1 MEMMTDAEIIII
13 LINII
18 VWCRKVITSETL
30 KMPSSVCLARTP
42 MMMMM
47 MMMTKQVMLRQDV
60 IEITKMKMM
69 ISQR

>member
-1 MEMMTDAEIIII
+1 
-13 LINII
+13 
-18 VWCRKVITSETL
+18 
-30 KMPSSVCLARTP
+30 MPSSVCLARTR
-42 MMMMM
+42 MMMM

>member
-1 MEMMTDAEIIII
+1 M
-13 LINII
+13 L
-18 VWCRKVITSETL
+18 
-30 KMPSSVCLARTP
+30 SSVCLARTR